1 MNLKYFDGGQ
11 MELNSIA
18 FIPDGNRRYAQ
29 KVGISVLK
37 SYQLGTQ
44 KAWQV
49 FDWLNKYKEIKVGTF
64 WSLSLENFKR
74 TKEIPVLFRIFEK
87 ELDKVK
93 SSGLFER
100 NGIRL
105 KFIGRQSVF
114 PKRLQEKMRA
124 AEQFTENFSNKLM
137 NVALGYSGQAEIVD
151 AAKAIALD
159 YEEGKMNLDSLD
171 EEKFHDYLYGDF
183 TDPDLI
189 VRTSGVKRLSGFLPY
204 QSAYSELYFIDKYW
218 PEITESDLDSA
229 VQDYYARKRNF
240 GK

>member
-1 MNLKYFDGGQ
+1 MTEQAK
-11 MELNSIA
+11 LNSIA

-29 KVGISVLK
+29 KMGISLLK

-49 FDWLNKYKEIKVGTF
+49 FDWIGKYNEIKVGTF

-74 TKEIPVLFRIFEK
+74 AREIPVLFKIFEK

-93 SSGLFER
+93 KSGLFEN

-105 KFIGRQSVF
+105 KFIGRRSVF
-114 PKRLQEKMRA
+114 PKRLQQKILEAEK
-124 AEQFTENFSNKLM
+124 FTECFSNKVM

-151 AAKAIALD
+151 AACQFALD
-159 YEEGKMNLDSLD
+159 YKEGKADLESLD
-171 EEKFHDYLYGDF
+171 EEKFHEYLYGDF
-183 TDPDLI
+183 KDPDLI

-204 QSAYSELYFIDKYW
+204 QSAYSELYFMDKFW
-218 PEITESDLDSA
+218 PEITETDLDDA
-229 VQDYYARKRNF
+229 VQDYYSRKRNF

>member
-1 MNLKYFDGGQ
+1 MK
-11 MELNSIA
+11 LNSIA
-18 FIPDGNRRYAQ
+18 FIPDGNRRYSE
-29 KVGISVLK
+29 KMGISLLK

-49 FDWLNKYKEIKVGTF
+49 FDWLNKYEEIKVGTF

-74 TKEIPVLFRIFEK
+74 QKEIPVLFKIFEK

-93 SSGLFER
+93 KSGLFEK

-105 KFIGRQSVF
+105 KFIGRKSVF
-114 PKRLQEKMRA
+114 PKNLQKKILE
-124 AEQFTENFSNKLM
+124 AEGFTENFSNKIM
-137 NVALGYSGQAEIVD
+137 NIALGYSGQAEIVD
-151 AAKAIALD
+151 AARQIALD
-159 YEEGKMNLDSLD
+159 YKQGSLDLDSLD
-171 EEKFHDYLYGDF
+171 EKKFHDYLYNDF
-183 TDPDLI
+183 EDPDLI